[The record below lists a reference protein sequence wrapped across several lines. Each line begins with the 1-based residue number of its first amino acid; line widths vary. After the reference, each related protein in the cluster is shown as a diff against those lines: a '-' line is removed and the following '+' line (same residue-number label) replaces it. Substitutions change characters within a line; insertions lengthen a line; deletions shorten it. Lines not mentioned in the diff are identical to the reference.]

1 MHVLQSSSYILE
13 GSLRV
18 IDLKR
23 YCISLKDA
31 LYVAGIF
38 CATCFLPE
46 VLDLRIGSWD
56 FIPCFLVIDGGE
68 GGRWKL
74 FKTSCWGEGGR
85 VGDSSDVYIGKSPYP
100 PHPLASLGKSP
111 YPPPP
116 SCFSRKESLPPPR
129 PSPSHHLETEVTWT
143 HNKNNLHYLIIEKM
157 NLQIRRWV
165 CKLEGEFAN

>member
-23 YCISLKDA
+23 CCISLKDA
-31 LYVAGIF
+31 LYVAANF

-56 FIPCFLVIDGGE
+56 FIPCILVIDGGE
-68 GGRWKL
+68 GGAGNSLRHHV
-74 FKTSCWGEGGR
+74 GERGGGLETLRIFMLER
-85 VGDSSDVYIGKSPYP
+85 VPTP

-111 YPPPP
+111 YPPTLLLLSERVPT
-116 SCFSRKESLPPPR
+116 PPPAPLR
-129 PSPSHHLETEVTWT
+129 PIILKPKWLEPIT
-143 HNKNNLHYLIIEKM
+143 KIIC
-157 NLQIRRWV
+157 I
-165 CKLEGEFAN
+165 

>member
-1 MHVLQSSSYILE
+1 MHVLQSSSYIIE

-74 FKTSCWGEGGR
+74 FKTSCWREGGGGLETLRMFILER
-85 VGDSSDVYIGKSPYP
+85 VPPP

-111 YPPPP
+111 Y
-116 SCFSRKESLPPPR
+116 PPR

-157 NLQIRRWV
+157 NLQIRRRV